1 MTPERIEELEKHLER
16 GTFTMVQAKEC
27 LEEIGRLQREM
38 FIKEDMMDF
47 AEHISGK
54 QVVNSELD
62 AWVKR
67 QKVK

>member
-1 MTPERIEELEKHLER
+1 MLRKWATNASMDPGILN
-16 GTFTMVQAKEC
+16 EC
-27 LEEIGRLQREM
+27 LDTIERLRKEM

-62 AWVKR
+62 AWAKR